1 MEKRGAWL
9 LGCVA
14 ALTAAL
20 VGAACSGGQS
30 PASPALVGASST
42 DAKPGGTSAYQLN
55 LSHIECVTDGVE
67 IHFVLLH
74 TPENATIGQLSWSN
88 DGVAQPPVASAGRT
102 GNVVHFNIVLD
113 SAGEINVTSASVQ
126 VNGFTVNLHNPGEYA
141 GDYSFCGN
149 NVCAALV
156 VPPNWSA
163 SGATTCLDSPLG
175 SESAECAA
183 FGLAPDGKDAGNGGA
198 SQQASKN
205 ALVAIVKDGSVGCNP
220 GQQAYTFY
228 TNVTAGQALNFHA
241 ISHIT
246 YCKCPE
252 EPNPLRQ

>member
-1 MEKRGAWL
+1 MQIRRAWTLGGA
-9 LGCVA
+9 A
-14 ALTAAL
+14 ALTMAI
-20 VGAACSGGQS
+20 VGAACGGAGS
-30 PASPALVGASST
+30 PASPAAAAGSAE
-42 DAKPGGTSAYQLN
+42 AKPGGTAAYQLN
-55 LSHIECVTDGVE
+55 LSHIECVTEGVE

-74 TPENATIGQLSWSN
+74 TPQNATIGQLNWAN
-88 DGVAQPPVASAGRT
+88 DGVAQPPVSSAGRT
-102 GNVVHFNIVLD
+102 GNVVHFNIVLP

-149 NVCAALV
+149 NVCQALV
-156 VPPNWSA
+156 IPPNWSA

-198 SQQASKN
+198 SQEASKA

-220 GQQAYTFY
+220 GQQAYTY
-228 TNVTAGQALNFHA
+228 YSNVSAGQALNFHA

-252 EPNPLRQ
+252 AANPLRQ